1 MEAKFGRIAVV
12 GERDISLGFKLV
24 GIKDVFISEGKD
36 AASTISKLMS
46 SKEYDLIIASYR
58 LKALMSAN
66 ARHLAETATKPLVIF
81 IPSEKVWHLVKLRQF
96 VYLLPVA
103 RFGEHFHNLFR
114 WLPGRLL
121 VKTLL
126 KQRCRHGPEAAVLAY
141 ISRISHF
148 YHL

>member
-81 IPSEKVWHLVKLRQF
+81 IPSEKELAEQSESVESLAKR
-96 VYLLPVA
+96 
-103 RFGEHFHNLFR
+103 
-114 WLPGRLL
+114 
-121 VKTLL
+121 
-126 KQRCRHGPEAAVLAY
+126 VLGVDIY
-141 ISRISHF
+141 KK
-148 YHL
+148 